1 MIAVTGATGQLG
13 QLVVQGLLRT
23 RPAAQVVAAVRNPQK
38 AAALAAQGVQ
48 VRAASVCRCSSARPN
63 GELSACSTLV

>member
-13 QLVVQGLLRT
+13 QLVMQGLLRKQ
-23 RPAAQVVAAVRNPQK
+23 PAAQVVAAVRNPQK

-48 VRAASVCRCSSARPN
+48 VRAATMASRRNWSVPSPACARC
-63 GELSACSTLV
+63 C

>member
-23 RPAAQVVAAVRNPQK
+23 QPAAQVAHCS
-38 AAALAAQGVQ
+38 
-48 VRAASVCRCSSARPN
+48 AASPTSKA
-63 GELSACSTLV
+63 